1 MKTRS
6 FLLVTL
12 FAAALAAQ
20 PVDRT
25 KPPQSPPIPSYKLPP
40 TYEST
45 LPNGMAV
52 QLVEDAR
59 FPLVTIRLSFQAGSK
74 FDPPDTPGLAS
85 AVASLLGEGTKTRT
99 ARQIS
104 EEIDGMGGSLSVSA
118 GSDAMTFSGNIL
130 AENLPQLLA
139 LAADIARNANFPD
152 HEVELYKQN
161 RLQSLMQQRSQPS
174 FLASQKFS
182 EIVYGASP
190 YAHIAPTEAS
200 IQKFDNARLT
210 AFRDAYL
217 LPNNA
222 TLILI
227 GKVPARAEAV
237 KMITAEFGSW
247 EKKALP
253 PAPKMDLPAPKDQI
267 VLVDRPGSVQADI
280 RVGRLAPVR
289 TSAEF
294 FPLSVGSTALG
305 GGTSSRMFKD
315 IREKEGFAYD
325 AHTEYNTQRD
335 AASFVAVTQ
344 VRNEVIEPAVKAV
357 LEELERMASEPVTA
371 KELTDNKNY
380 LSGLY
385 LLRLE
390 TQDGVANQ
398 LSNMKAL
405 GLPKDYLDMYT
416 QHVRSVEPDQIE
428 AVAKKYVAPGESAVV
443 VVGDASKI
451 GDALKKL
458 GDVRVVKAQ

>member
-1 MKTRS
+1 MTIRFIS
-6 FLLVTL
+6 LAAV

-25 KPPQSPPIPSYKLPP
+25 KAPPSPPIPSYKLPP
-40 TYEST
+40 NYETT
-45 LPNGMAV
+45 LPNGLAV
-52 QLVEDAR
+52 QLIEDGR
-59 FPLVTIRLSFQAGSK
+59 FPLVTLRLIFQAGSK
-74 FDPPDTPGLAS
+74 FDPADQPGLAG
-85 AVASLLGEGTKTRT
+85 AVAALVGEGTKSRT
-99 ARQIS
+99 SRQIS
-104 EEIDGMGGSLSVSA
+104 EEIDGMGGSLTAGA
-118 GSDAMTFSGNIL
+118 GSDTLTFSGNVL
-130 AENLPQLLA
+130 AENLPKLLA
-139 LAADIARNANFPD
+139 LAADVSRNASFPE

-161 RLQSLMQQRSQPS
+161 RLQGLMQQRSQPA
-174 FLASQKFS
+174 FLANQKFAETVFGS
-182 EIVYGASP
+182 SP

-200 IQKFDNARLT
+200 IQKVDGARLA

-217 LPNNA
+217 IPNNA

-227 GKVPARAEAV
+227 GKIPARAEAL
-237 KMITAEFGSW
+237 KLIAAEFGTW
-247 EKKALP
+247 EKKPLP
-253 PAPKMDLPAPKDQI
+253 ATPKMDLPAPKRQI
-267 VLVDRPGSVQADI
+267 VLVDRPGSVQADV

-289 TSAEF
+289 TAPEY
-294 FPLSVGSTALG
+294 FPLTVGNTVLG

-315 IREKEGFAYD
+315 IREKEGYAYD
-325 AHTEYNTQRD
+325 AHSEYNTQRD
-335 AASFVAVTQ
+335 AATIVAVTQ
-344 VRNEVIEPAVKAV
+344 VRNEVIEPALRAV
-357 LEELERMASEPVTA
+357 LAELDRMAKEPVSAT
-371 KELTDNKNY
+371 ELTDDKNY

-428 AVAKKYVAPGESAVV
+428 AAARKYLSPTDSAIV

-451 GDALKKL
+451 GDALKKI
-458 GDVRVVKAQ
+458 GDVTVVKAQ